1 MVSDKKEPPKLNPNK
16 PKKRSVK
23 DIVIKKFDTSKSVND
38 SELEFENKNEKEED
52 GPQTNEEKV
61 ETKIEDFEKEKSSED
76 NKEDV
81 INEKP
86 DTLTDNK
93 DSDTVSKNKTYYIV
107 KKSGDAIS
115 VFFITEDGKQIKLE
129 DTEIIY
135 DLLPQEDQRNFDVGI
150 VLEEQEQL
158 SSLLQDFEG

>member
-1 MVSDKKEPPKLNPNK
+1 M
-16 PKKRSVK
+16 
-23 DIVIKKFDTSKSVND
+23 
-38 SELEFENKNEKEED
+38 
-52 GPQTNEEKV
+52 
-61 ETKIEDFEKEKSSED
+61 
-76 NKEDV
+76 
-81 INEKP
+81 
-86 DTLTDNK
+86 
-93 DSDTVSKNKTYYIV
+93 

>member
-1 MVSDKKEPPKLNPNK
+1 MFARRKKNYRVFVVTALIVSICILIVAILWPTEPNYTDEKIN
-16 PKKRSVK
+16 
-23 DIVIKKFDTSKSVND
+23 VNA
-38 SELEFENKNEKEED
+38 
-52 GPQTNEEKV
+52 QTKV
-61 ETKIEDFEKEKSSED
+61 ED